1 MNTEINKKIWV
12 DKIIDNLNVGKRSKK
27 ILKIIY
33 LQLKDF

>member
-1 MNTEINKKIWV
+1 MNTEINKKIWG